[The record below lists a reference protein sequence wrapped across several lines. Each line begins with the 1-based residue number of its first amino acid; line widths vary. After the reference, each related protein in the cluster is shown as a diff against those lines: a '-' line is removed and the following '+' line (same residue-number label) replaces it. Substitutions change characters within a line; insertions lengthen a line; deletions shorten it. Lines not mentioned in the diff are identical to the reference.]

1 MTASLPTLP
10 RRTGEWHQQP
20 TEFDR
25 PARYPPRAKWW
36 LVLCCWYGILIARVR
51 SDIMIDTDTH
61 INALLNAIAG
71 FHSELQV
78 IRYGSPKRLIIYYD
92 LLCCYRE
99 IFRLLRTRRDL
110 PYNAEQIRSVVSPR
124 HAHLN

>member
-1 MTASLPTLP
+1 MT
-10 RRTGEWHQQP
+10 
-20 TEFDR
+20 
-25 PARYPPRAKWW
+25 
-36 LVLCCWYGILIARVR
+36 
-51 SDIMIDTDTH
+51 DTDTH

-78 IRYGSPKRLIIYYD
+78 MPYGSPERLIIYYD

-99 IFRLLRTRRDL
+99 IFRLLSASSDL
-110 PYNAEQIRSVVSPR
+110 PYGAEHIRSVVSPK

>member
-1 MTASLPTLP
+1 MT
-10 RRTGEWHQQP
+10 
-20 TEFDR
+20 
-25 PARYPPRAKWW
+25 
-36 LVLCCWYGILIARVR
+36 
-51 SDIMIDTDTH
+51 DTDTR

-71 FHSELQV
+71 FHGELQV

-99 IFRLLRTRRDL
+99 IFRLLSTSSDL
-110 PYNAEQIRSVVSPR
+110 PYDAEHIRSVVSPK